1 MEPGPCRLVECC
13 PDTGLLPAA
22 SPDLPAHTTLEELT
36 GSLRGGFTV
45 ISTTGVFA
53 GIGIAVVA

>member
-1 MEPGPCRLVECC
+1 M
-13 PDTGLLPAA
+13 PAA
-22 SPDLPAHTTLEELT
+22 SRDLPAHTTLEELT
-36 GSLRGGFTV
+36 DSLRGGFTV